1 MPPSALIWAMASFS
15 ACTEPV
21 SLMAIVPVVECRM
34 PTVTLSSSTFRPV
47 VMILAVGKSAAFV
60 VDFSSPGGNKTAAPV
75 ASVERSVA
83 AGAAAFSTFADESV
97 DVEALEDLLHALLTS
112 AAHKKAPGSTS
123 DKAPRKPRL
132 RLEKTDCMGV
142 SIIKGSLD
150 RLSARTSR
158 LSHEY

>member
-1 MPPSALIWAMASFS
+1 MTLIWRPRMPPSALIWAMASFS

-47 VMILAVGKSAAFV
+47 VMIFAVGKSEALL
-60 VDFSSPGGNKTAAPV
+60 VDFSRPGGNKTAAPV

-83 AGAAAFSTFADESV
+83 AGAAAFSTFAEESV
-97 DVEALEDLLHALLTS
+97 DVEALEDLLQALLAS
-112 AAHKKAPGSTS
+112 SDNKKAPGKAS
-123 DKAPRKPRL
+123 DKAPRKPRP
-132 RLEKTDCMGV
+132 RLERTDCMGV

-150 RLSARTSR
+150 RA
-158 LSHEY
+158 

>member
-21 SLMAIVPVVECRM
+21 SLMAMVPVVECRM

-60 VDFSSPGGNKTAAPV
+60 VDFSKPGGSSTVAPL

-83 AGAAAFSTFADESV
+83 AGAATFWAFADESV
-97 DVEALEDLLHALLTS
+97 AVEALEDLLHALLDS
-112 AAHKKAPGSTS
+112 ATHKKALGRTS

-142 SIIKGSLD
+142 SISKGSLE
-150 RLSARTSR
+150 RGVRAIEPVVTNT
-158 LSHEY
+158 